1 MFRTADDSIAAIRRR
16 LNKSDINKIARAV
29 EAIETKPTHVRDFK
43 DENKVIIS
51 YAIRRDQFSGEEEIH
66 PLGDSLPPQFNEIEK
81 PAYGKLVGLV
91 YESKGSILES
101 NYEPKVFD
109 LEVMTDL
116 EKLSKNMTGQMD
128 IFFKLFYDR
137 LNYDY
142 NKLLRYRMRR
152 SGQQFTAFFS
162 IVLESNSEADIEA
175 RLLRMFQNASFS
187 FAGGQADSLIIP
199 VKAFT
204 EQQQSILDNDS
215 TVSKKSNLQY
225 TKSFCKL
232 NLQRN
237 VRYRR
242 LLRI

>member
-1 MFRTADDSIAAIRRR
+1 
-16 LNKSDINKIARAV
+16 
-29 EAIETKPTHVRDFK
+29 
-43 DENKVIIS
+43 
-51 YAIRRDQFSGEEEIH
+51 
-66 PLGDSLPPQFNEIEK
+66 
-81 PAYGKLVGLV
+81 
-91 YESKGSILES
+91 
-101 NYEPKVFD
+101 
-109 LEVMTDL
+109 
-116 EKLSKNMTGQMD
+116 MTGQMD

-137 LNYDY
+137 VNYDY

-215 TVSKKSNLQY
+215 TVSKKVSSTIYQKFLQTQP
-225 TKSFCKL
+225 TKKC
-232 NLQRN
+232 
-237 VRYRR
+237 
-242 LLRI
+242 